1 MKKFISTILLTLTFY
16 VNSSVLIE
24 DIRIEG
30 LQRVSLGSVLDTV
43 PVTIGD
49 RIDET
54 DYQRIIR
61 TLFTTG
67 QFNDIQLRADGNI
80 LYIKVQERPTISS
93 IRIDGNSAIKTE
105 ALLGALGSEGISEGS
120 VLKRAT
126 LDLITRGLQAQ
137 YSQQGRY
144 GATVEVKQKDRPR
157 NRVEVDID
165 IDEGSSTAISSIEI
179 IGNESFTD
187 AEIRRVFELTEGSIL
202 SVFTNDNKYTK
213 EKLQSDLENL
223 ESFYKDRGYLQF
235 RLDSSQVSIS
245 EDLEEL
251 FITLVVSEGDRY
263 ALKEIKISGELPLE
277 REFFESFI
285 NIPEDTY
292 YSESLITSYEEFYA
306 NILGNEGY
314 TFAEVEGVPTIDED
328 NKTADITFVF
338 NPGRKNYTRRIL
350 FTGNN
355 FTTDE
360 VLRREMRQF
369 EGAPA
374 SNQAI
379 EQSKLLLER
388 TGFFKTVNV
397 ETVPV
402 AGEEDLVDV
411 IFEVEEQQYGNVIG
425 GFGYSQFGFSFNF
438 NIQQQNFLG
447 SGNTVG
453 VGTQISDY
461 SKNIFLQYENPYYTI
476 DGVSR
481 GYTLNYREFDYSS
494 FGITDYNTSSYGLAL
509 SFGYPISEIQ
519 RLGFNIAYDHTEL
532 QSGGMAARE
541 ILDFL
546 ESEGDVFDTLKF
558 QGYWT
563 RATLNRGIFP
573 TAGTLNQVQLQTTLP
588 GSSLNYFRIDYKNEY
603 YQPLPIGEDLVFKAA
618 SRIGYTGA
626 FGDTDIPPYYE
637 NFYAGGPYSVK
648 GYEANSLGPRITPVP
663 CYGYVSADDYC
674 PPLIDN
680 DFDGEPDTPY
690 YNQYASYRINRPIGG
705 NVILETSL
713 NLIFKI
719 PFIED
724 QSQFRTAVFVDLGNV
739 FSTNC
744 LAYQTECFAPDFKEL
759 RGAYGIGGSAIT
771 PFGPIS
777 VYVAIP
783 FNNGPLDRVK
793 RFEFTVGNK
802 F

>member
-1 MKKFISTILLTLTFY
+1 MKKFISTILLTLVFHMH
-16 VNSSVLIE
+16 SSVLIE

-49 RIDET
+49 QIDET

-61 TLFTTG
+61 TLFSTG
-67 QFNDIQLRADGNI
+67 QFDDIQLRAEGNI
-80 LYIKVQERPTISS
+80 LYVTVKERPTISS

-105 ALLGALGSEGISEGS
+105 NLLGALGSEGVSEGS

-157 NRVEVDID
+157 NRVEIDID

-263 ALKEIKISGELPLE
+263 GLKDIKISGELPLD
-277 REFFESFI
+277 RDFFESFI

-314 TFAEVEGVPTIDED
+314 TFAEVEGIPTIDED

-388 TGFFKTVNV
+388 TGFFKSVNV

-402 AGEEDLVDV
+402 AGEEDQVDV
-411 IFEVEEQQYGNVIG
+411 IFEVEEQQYGNIIG

-461 SKNIFLQYENPYYTI
+461 AKNIFLQYENPYYTI

-494 FGITDYNTSSYGLAL
+494 FGITDYNTSSYGL
-509 SFGYPISEIQ
+509 SVTFGYPISEIQ
-519 RLGFNIAYDHTEL
+519 RLGFNIGFDHTEL

-546 ESEGDVFDTLKF
+546 
-558 QGYWT
+558 
-563 RATLNRGIFP
+563 
-573 TAGTLNQVQLQTTLP
+573 
-588 GSSLNYFRIDYKNEY
+588 
-603 YQPLPIGEDLVFKAA
+603 
-618 SRIGYTGA
+618 
-626 FGDTDIPPYYE
+626 
-637 NFYAGGPYSVK
+637 
-648 GYEANSLGPRITPVP
+648 
-663 CYGYVSADDYC
+663 
-674 PPLIDN
+674 
-680 DFDGEPDTPY
+680 
-690 YNQYASYRINRPIGG
+690 
-705 NVILETSL
+705 
-713 NLIFKI
+713 
-719 PFIED
+719 
-724 QSQFRTAVFVDLGNV
+724 
-739 FSTNC
+739 
-744 LAYQTECFAPDFKEL
+744 
-759 RGAYGIGGSAIT
+759 
-771 PFGPIS
+771 
-777 VYVAIP
+777 
-783 FNNGPLDRVK
+783 
-793 RFEFTVGNK
+793 
-802 F
+802 

>member
-1 MKKFISTILLTLTFY
+1 MKKFISTILLTLVFHMH
-16 VNSSVLIE
+16 SSVLIE

-30 LQRVSLGSVLDTV
+30 QQRVSLGSVLDTV

-49 RIDET
+49 QIDET

-61 TLFTTG
+61 TLFSTG
-67 QFNDIQLRADGNI
+67 QFDDIQLRAEGNI
-80 LYIKVQERPTISS
+80 LYVTVKERPTISS

-105 ALLGALGSEGISEGS
+105 NLLGALGSEGVSEGS

-157 NRVEVDID
+157 NRVEIDID

-263 ALKEIKISGELPLE
+263 GLKDIKISGELPLD

-314 TFAEVEGVPTIDED
+314 TFAEVEGIPTIDED

-388 TGFFKTVNV
+388 TGFFKSVNV

-402 AGEEDLVDV
+402 AGEEDQVDV
-411 IFEVEEQQYGNVIG
+411 IFEVEEQQYGNIIG

-453 VGTQISDY
+453 VGPQISDY
-461 SKNIFLQYENPYYTI
+461 AKNIFLQYENPYYTI

-494 FGITDYNTSSYGLAL
+494 FGITDYNTSSYGL
-509 SFGYPISEIQ
+509 SVTFGYPISEIQ
-519 RLGFNIAYDHTEL
+519 RLGFNIGFDHTEL

-546 ESEGDVFDTLKF
+546 ESEGDTFDTLKF

-563 RATLNRGIFP
+563 RSTLNRGLFP
-573 TAGTLNQVQLQTTLP
+573 TDGDLNQVQLQTTLP
-588 GSSLNYFRIDYKNEY
+588 GSTLNYFRIDYKNEY

-618 SRIGYTGA
+618 SRIGYTDA
-626 FGDTDIPPYYE
+626 FGDSEIPPYYE

-663 CYGYVSADDYC
+663 CYGYISADDYC
-674 PPLIDN
+674 PPLVDN
-680 DFDGEPDTPY
+680 DYDGEPDTPY

-744 LAYQTECFAPDFKEL
+744 NAYQTECFAPDFKEL
-759 RGAYGIGGSAIT
+759 RGSYGIGGSAIT

-783 FNNGPLDRVK
+783 FNNGPLDRTK

>member
-1 MKKFISTILLTLTFY
+1 MKKFLSAILLSFTFY

-49 RIDET
+49 RINET

-67 QFNDIQLRADGNI
+67 QFNDIQLRAEGNI

-93 IRIDGNSAIKTE
+93 IRIEGNSAIKTE

-157 NRVEVDID
+157 NRVEVDIN

-187 AEIRRVFELTEGSIL
+187 SEIRRVFELTEGSIL

-213 EKLQSDLENL
+213 EKLESDLENL

-314 TFAEVEGVPTIDED
+314 TFAEVEGVPTIDEN

-388 TGFFKTVNV
+388 TGFFKSVNV

-411 IFEVEEQQYGNVIG
+411 IFDVEEQQYGNVIG
-425 GFGYSQFGFSFNF
+425 GFGYSQF
-438 NIQQQNFLG
+438 
-447 SGNTVG
+447 
-453 VGTQISDY
+453 
-461 SKNIFLQYENPYYTI
+461 
-476 DGVSR
+476 
-481 GYTLNYREFDYSS
+481 
-494 FGITDYNTSSYGLAL
+494 
-509 SFGYPISEIQ
+509 
-519 RLGFNIAYDHTEL
+519 
-532 QSGGMAARE
+532 
-541 ILDFL
+541 
-546 ESEGDVFDTLKF
+546 
-558 QGYWT
+558 
-563 RATLNRGIFP
+563 
-573 TAGTLNQVQLQTTLP
+573 
-588 GSSLNYFRIDYKNEY
+588 
-603 YQPLPIGEDLVFKAA
+603 
-618 SRIGYTGA
+618 
-626 FGDTDIPPYYE
+626 
-637 NFYAGGPYSVK
+637 
-648 GYEANSLGPRITPVP
+648 
-663 CYGYVSADDYC
+663 
-674 PPLIDN
+674 
-680 DFDGEPDTPY
+680 
-690 YNQYASYRINRPIGG
+690 
-705 NVILETSL
+705 
-713 NLIFKI
+713 
-719 PFIED
+719 
-724 QSQFRTAVFVDLGNV
+724 
-739 FSTNC
+739 
-744 LAYQTECFAPDFKEL
+744 
-759 RGAYGIGGSAIT
+759 
-771 PFGPIS
+771 
-777 VYVAIP
+777 
-783 FNNGPLDRVK
+783 
-793 RFEFTVGNK
+793 
-802 F
+802 

>member
-67 QFNDIQLRADGNI
+67 QFNDIQLRAEGNI

-314 TFAEVEGVPTIDED
+314 TFAEVEGVPTIDEN

-494 FGITDYNTSSYGLAL
+494 FGITDYNTSSYGLAV

-626 FGDTDIPPYYE
+626 FGDSDIPPYYE

>member
-67 QFNDIQLRADGNI
+67 QFNDIQLRAEGNI

-314 TFAEVEGVPTIDED
+314 TFAEVEGVPTIDEN

-494 FGITDYNTSSYGLAL
+494 FGITDYNTSSYGLAV

-626 FGDTDIPPYYE
+626 FGDSDIPPYYE

-680 DFDGEPDTPY
+680 DYDGEPDTPY